1 MQHEIL
7 TVKMRF
13 TEPLLAL
20 SSGNR
25 EIQEEFIASKA
36 PTQTM
41 SEEEI
46 AAIPLQ
52 TTIEKASTVFPRDEL
67 GLFMWD
73 YQIKG
78 MFKETLAVLIELGD
92 LTTVTKW
99 AIKGA
104 VDNFIFINPRRIY
117 LRKANGTV
125 CQEPDGSLQ
134 RPLRADTMQGP
145 RIALARS
152 EQLLPGT
159 TLEYSVKLLKITNP
173 KSKKMLTSQNLKDAL
188 AYGAARG
195 FGQWRSGGWGRHEVD
210 VK

>member
-1 MQHEIL
+1 MQHETL

-46 AAIPLQ
+46 VAIPLQ
-52 TTIEKASTVFPRDEL
+52 ATIEKASTVFPKDEQ

-92 LTTVTKW
+92 LTTVSKW

-104 VDNFIFINPRRIY
+104 VDNFVFIEPRRIY
-117 LRKANGTV
+117 LRRPDGTI
-125 CQEPDGSLQ
+125 CKEPDGSLQ

-152 EQLLPGT
+152 EQLAPGT
-159 TLEYSVKLLKITNP
+159 LLEYRVKLLKSTNP
-173 KSKKMLTSQNLKDAL
+173 KSKKTLTMENLKEAL
-188 AYGAARG
+188 AYGAVRG
-195 FGQWRSGGWGRHEVD
+195 FGQWRSGGWGRHEVETS
-210 VK
+210 